1 MLRRILAVAAA
12 LCLAA
17 LPAAAQF
24 YTQGNEPAGV
34 RWQQIRTQDYKVIYP
49 QGLDS
54 LARVYATLL
63 EQVKRPVGATAGYIP
78 NQEYKKPLPVIIHPW
93 TASANGMVAWT
104 PRRMELLSTPDF
116 KAPLS
121 VPWEEHLV
129 THESRHVAQMQF
141 ANVKPYKPYGW
152 FLGELFV
159 GAASTIYCGSDFFE
173 GDAVTAETELSASG
187 RGRNSAFLE
196 YYRAAFRDNDLRDYW
211 KWRYGS
217 IKDYAPDYYT
227 VGYIKIAGMRS
238 LYGAQDFTARY
249 YERLFRNKKWSFPLF
264 VWQKT
269 VKEVSGKKFKDT
281 FAEISDTLRVRWQR
295 DEDARAPFM
304 PWQQITTPARRFT
317 EYTSECFLG
326 DSLYAIRSGLTKTPE
341 LVRIE
346 ADGTEQVLS
355 PFAYNTSALRAS
367 EPLNRLYWSEIRRHK
382 RWELVSWSEIW
393 YAGPDGKH
401 RQLSK
406 CTRWYNPAVSPEGK
420 RLSVTE
426 YPVEGGSSL
435 LVIDA
440 RSGEVLYG
448 FTAPAGLQIVESA
461 WIGENLFATGID
473 ADGSGI
479 FDVTGGFRR
488 VLHCGGVS
496 LKDLFSQ
503 DGTLYFI
510 TDLGGVDELYCIRDG
525 NAFRLSNSEQGGG
538 SFRIH
543 GDGLYYSALDSRG
556 RHIRRSPLYSM
567 VPREADF
574 GKPHRFEFAPDL
586 EAPEPIDRS
595 VDVELS
601 DPQPYNK
608 LLHAFRLHS
617 WAPIYVNYDAVSDLS
632 FDSILSTAGLGAT
645 GFFQNDLGNLYGT
658 VAYGAVYGSP
668 NWTHVGEAKLTYG
681 ALWPKIEASVSVSSD
696 PARLYFIRRRFSGF
710 KPTQEISSDKVKGVP
725 SVNASVLMYVPLNYS
740 SGGWSRG
747 FVPQVRV
754 SFSNELFTHG
764 RLVPMNRVSAS
775 LRGYVMRY
783 VPTSCL
789 YPKLGL
795 GLEAGWAGRV
805 GITEVITPNL
815 YFYAYGYLPGLM
827 ETHGLRL
834 SATLQAP
841 AGDGIFAER
850 YVSIMPRGMGGAS
863 EIASQMSVSPFQSR
877 FTADY
882 AFPFLPVDWSGLG
895 PVAYVRNFECTLHSD
910 ATVFTGGHYGNAF
923 LGSAGAT
930 VDVVLGNLLWIPFD
944 TRIGVSFYR
953 NFGTPTGYDPWYV
966 GMDFSVDI

>member
-34 RWQQIRTQDYKVIYP
+34 RWQQVSTADYKVIYP

-63 EQVKRPVGATAGYIP
+63 EQVKKPVGATAGYIP
-78 NQEYKKPLPVIIHPW
+78 NQEYRRPLPVVLHPW
-93 TASANGMVAWT
+93 TANANGMVAWT
-104 PRRMELLSTPDF
+104 PSRMELLTTPDF
-116 KAPLS
+116 KSPLS

-141 ANVKPYKPYGW
+141 ANARPYKPYNWIVGQ
-152 FLGELFV
+152 LFV
-159 GAASTIYCGSDFFE
+159 GAASSVYCGPDFFE

-187 RGRNSAFLE
+187 RGRQSAFLE
-196 YYRAAFRDNDLRDYW
+196 YYRAAFRENDLRDYW
-211 KWRYGS
+211 KWRFGS
-217 IKDYAPDYYT
+217 IKYYTPDYYT
-227 VGYIKIAGMRS
+227 VGYIKMAGMRS

-304 PWQQITTPARRFT
+304 PWEQITVRERRFT
-317 EYTSECFLG
+317 EYASECFLG

-341 LVRIE
+341 LVRIS
-346 ADGTEQVLS
+346 ADGSAQTLS
-355 PFAYNTSALRAS
+355 PFAYSTSALRAS

-393 YAGPDGKH
+393 FAGPDGEHH
-401 RQLSK
+401 RLTDQ
-406 CTRWYNPAVSPEGK
+406 TRWYNPSVSPDGL
-420 RLSVTE
+420 RLAVTE
-426 YPVEGGSSL
+426 YPVRGGSAL
-435 LVIDA
+435 VVIDA
-440 RSGEVLYG
+440 RSGEPLCR
-448 FTAPAGLQIVESA
+448 FDAPSGLQIVESA
-461 WIGENLFATGID
+461 WIGEDLLATGID

-503 DGTLYFI
+503 DGTLYF
-510 TDLGGVDELYCIRDG
+510 TADLGGVDELYCLRDG
-525 NAFRLSNSEQGGG
+525 NAFRLSNSEQGGAC
-538 SFRIH
+538 FRIH
-543 GDGLYYSALDSRG
+543 GDGLYYSALDAAG

-567 VPREADF
+567 VPHEADF

-658 VAYGAVYGSP
+658 VAYGALYGSP
-668 NWTHVGEAKLTYG
+668 KWTHVGEAKVTYNG
-681 ALWPKIEASVSVSSD
+681 LWPCIEASLSVTSD

-775 LRGYVMRY
+775 LRGYIMRY

-795 GLEAGWAGRV
+795 GLEVGWAGRV
-805 GITEVITPNL
+805 GITEVITPNF

-834 SATLQAP
+834 SATLQTP

-930 VDVVLGNLLWIPFD
+930 VDVVLANLLWIPFD